1 MKNVKKCCY
10 TAVVLATLLV
20 FVGTIY
26 FLAYGHGYAIG
37 VKEKMVNSTNNTISG
52 YENGIQS
59 LISKEKPRVRRQL
72 PEEEPCKN
80 HCVAS
85 WYRDAFSVTMIIS
98 LIGVACGLC
107 CLQVALTRN
116 DLRG

>member
-1 MKNVKKCCY
+1 
-10 TAVVLATLLV
+10 
-20 FVGTIY
+20 VGTIY
-26 FLAYGHGYAIG
+26 FLAIGHGYAMG
-37 VKEKMVNSTNNTISG
+37 VKEKMINSTNTTISG

-59 LISKEKPRVRRQL
+59 LISKEKPCVRRELPQL
-72 PEEEPCKN
+72 PEEECKN

-85 WYRDAFSVTMIIS
+85 WYRDAFSITIIVS

-107 CLQVALTRN
+107 CLQMALTRN